1 MGLRLRLSDFTVL
14 RTNDHTITTVEPATI
29 ATILLH
35 NNYTQ
40 IYASII
46 HQGVIP
52 ITSQPFI

>member
-14 RTNDHTITTVEPATI
+14 RTNDYTIITVEQATI
-29 ATILLH
+29 AAILLH
-35 NNYTQ
+35 NNYAQ

-46 HQGVIP
+46 YQGMIP